1 MKAKTTISEI
11 TRSYRLEGLLVII
24 DPKISIEKEVKEER
38 KRIYLEYKR
47 DIDELFRE
55 DINLDRSIKK
65 LEKKM
70 FYLEKFR
77 ESLKNE
83 IIVKKTLKNELVK
96 TQAKEAK
103 KIILELDKEIFI
115 LNINCDLYNEAIRFK
130 RKTIDAYIDAY
141 KEKKTHNHQS
151 KKRMRTKERHRIENL
166 LFTDIED

>member
-77 ESLKNE
+77 ESLKSE
-83 IIVKKTLKNELVK
+83 IIVKKTLKNELVR

-130 RKTIDAYIDAY
+130 RKTIDTY

-151 KKRMRTKERHRIENL
+151 IKRMRTKERHRIENL

>member
-77 ESLKNE
+77 ESLKSE

-130 RKTIDAYIDAY
+130 RKTIDAY

-151 KKRMRTKERHRIENL
+151 IKRMRTKERHRIENL